1 MTLCADAA
9 GVDNLSFLNDDQLLE
24 LLENSDLED
33 FDIDEEDVPQLQLAV
48 ANEMEADPQRCP
60 SPLNSDIPLQVR
72 MEQEKLRQRWRIKP
86 WETPIVAP
94 IIELPVEEL
103 LGPSEYFG
111 RYLTEELFELM
122 AVESNKYSLMTAGKE
137 LNTSLSELKK
147 FFGIQLIMG
156 TIRYPRLRMYWD
168 QKYRLPAVADA
179 MSRNRFTELRQN
191 LHLVD
196 NNTVNKKNKTK
207 QVLESPTHYRCCQ
220 KPLFGIASPNR
231 RLQHRRADDSIS
243 WCLP

>member
-1 MTLCADAA
+1 MRGCSSTQQLVPQWEPEVVMVELEASNFYQKCSPPSLAVCQS
-9 GVDNLSFLNDDQLLE
+9 GGLFLPLYSGSTEHNQLVCLVLQPGGEFENYFELTILSFLNDDQLLE

-111 RYLTEELFELM
+111 R
-122 AVESNKYSLMTAGKE
+122 
-137 LNTSLSELKK
+137 
-147 FFGIQLIMG
+147 
-156 TIRYPRLRMYWD
+156 
-168 QKYRLPAVADA
+168 
-179 MSRNRFTELRQN
+179 
-191 LHLVD
+191 
-196 NNTVNKKNKTK
+196 
-207 QVLESPTHYRCCQ
+207 
-220 KPLFGIASPNR
+220 
-231 RLQHRRADDSIS
+231 
-243 WCLP
+243 

>member
-94 IIELPVEEL
+94 IIELPVSIL
-103 LGPSEYFG
+103 VAYII
-111 RYLTEELFELM
+111 
-122 AVESNKYSLMTAGKE
+122 K
-137 LNTSLSELKK
+137 
-147 FFGIQLIMG
+147 
-156 TIRYPRLRMYWD
+156 LRPD
-168 QKYRLPAVADA
+168 
-179 MSRNRFTELRQN
+179 QN
-191 LHLVD
+191 LTFKNQSQVRAKLFSLIIVD
-196 NNTVNKKNKTK
+196 VMSGTNERTTKN
-207 QVLESPTHYRCCQ
+207 VLQ
-220 KPLFGIASPNR
+220 KIFF
-231 RLQHRRADDSIS
+231 
-243 WCLP
+243 

>member
-122 AVESNKYSLMTAGKE
+122 AVESNK
-137 LNTSLSELKK
+137 
-147 FFGIQLIMG
+147 
-156 TIRYPRLRMYWD
+156 
-168 QKYRLPAVADA
+168 
-179 MSRNRFTELRQN
+179 
-191 LHLVD
+191 
-196 NNTVNKKNKTK
+196 
-207 QVLESPTHYRCCQ
+207 
-220 KPLFGIASPNR
+220 
-231 RLQHRRADDSIS
+231 
-243 WCLP
+243 

>member
-1 MTLCADAA
+1 MKWKQT
-9 GVDNLSFLNDDQLLE
+9 
-24 LLENSDLED
+24 
-33 FDIDEEDVPQLQLAV
+33 
-48 ANEMEADPQRCP
+48 PQRCP

-147 FFGIQLIMG
+147 FFGIQLIM
-156 TIRYPRLRMYWD
+156 W
-168 QKYRLPAVADA
+168 
-179 MSRNRFTELRQN
+179 
-191 LHLVD
+191 
-196 NNTVNKKNKTK
+196 
-207 QVLESPTHYRCCQ
+207 VL
-220 KPLFGIASPNR
+220 
-231 RLQHRRADDSIS
+231 
-243 WCLP
+243 